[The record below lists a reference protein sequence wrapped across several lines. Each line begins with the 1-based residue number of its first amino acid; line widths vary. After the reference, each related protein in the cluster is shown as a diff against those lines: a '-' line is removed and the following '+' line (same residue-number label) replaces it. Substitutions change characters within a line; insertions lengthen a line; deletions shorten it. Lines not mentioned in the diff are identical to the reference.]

1 MQLLAGRYKGARIK
15 TSNKMS
21 YRPTLS
27 RIRKSLFDILCPF
40 NYLNVLD
47 LFSGTGI
54 LGFEAASRGANTITF
69 VEKDRKSIQ
78 LLKSNAVQFSDIDF
92 FFNQQNVYTFL
103 NNSKSY
109 DLIFA
114 DPPYTSSNNHELVK
128 TAIKFLNKN
137 GKLVLETNKGCQ
149 PVMNAIVKNYGN
161 TVLNIWAKE

>member
-15 TSNKMS
+15 TSTKMP

-27 RIRKSLFDILCPF
+27 RIRKSLFDILFPF
-40 NYLNVLD
+40 NYQNVLD

-78 LLKSNAVQFSDIDF
+78 LLKSNANQFPDIDF
-92 FFNQQNVYTFL
+92 VFNQQDVYTFL
-103 NNSKSY
+103 NNPKSY

-114 DPPYTSSNNHELVK
+114 DPPYTSSNNHELVEIVLK
-128 TAIKFLNKN
+128 ILNKN
-137 GKLVLETNKGCQ
+137 GKFILETNKRSQ
-149 PVMNAIVKNYGN
+149 PMMNAIVKNYGN
-161 TVLNIWAKE
+161 TIISIWTKE